1 MEDMEQKN
9 QPTATP
15 SVTPPPE
22 VLAAEASTAESAP
35 VTTSKTK
42 SATPWIAYV
51 VAVVALLAIAAGVV
65 YLMEKD
71 GRLST
76 GIFMPANGI
85 SPNGTVAT
93 INGTKIKGAELS
105 TSINQ
110 ISTNASL
117 QGVDINDPEVQ
128 KNIREQAVEMLVN
141 TELLRQEAG
150 KREIVI
156 TDEDV
161 TARIAALV
169 TEVGSQELLDE
180 RMTALGIDNDTL
192 RRDVRSELLIQR
204 LLDQVF
210 DDSNITITDAEI
222 QAVYDNA
229 KSTEENLPELSEV
242 RDQIETNLRGN
253 KEQQILDSLLT
264 DLREAAT
271 IEMPS

>member
-1 MEDMEQKN
+1 MEQKN

-15 SVTPPPE
+15 SVTSTPE
-22 VLAAEASTAESAP
+22 VSVPAPATAESTP
-35 VTTSKTK
+35 VTTTKTK
-42 SATPWIAYV
+42 SATPWIAYL
-51 VAVVALLAIAAGVV
+51 VAIIALVAIAAGVV

-76 GIFMPANGI
+76 GIFVPADGI
-85 SPNGTVAT
+85 SPNSTVAT

-117 QGVDINDPEVQ
+117 QGIDITDEEVQ
-128 KNIREQAVEMLVN
+128 TNIKQQAIEMLIN

-161 TARIAALV
+161 TTRIDALV

-180 RMTALGIDNDTL
+180 RMASLGIDNDTL
-192 RRDVRSELLIQR
+192 RKDVRSELLIQR

-210 DDSNITITDAEI
+210 GDSNITITESEI
-222 QAVYDNA
+222 ESVYENA
-229 KSTEENLPELSEV
+229 KASDPTVPALSEV
-242 RDQIETNLRGN
+242 KGQIETSLRSN

-264 DLREAAT
+264 DLRAAAT

>member
-15 SVTPPPE
+15 SVTSTPE
-22 VLAAEASTAESAP
+22 VSVPAPATAESTP
-35 VTTSKTK
+35 VTTTKTK
-42 SATPWIAYV
+42 SATPWIAYL
-51 VAVVALLAIAAGVV
+51 VAIIALVAIAAGVV

-76 GIFMPANGI
+76 GIFVPADGI
-85 SPNGTVAT
+85 SPNSTVAT

-117 QGVDINDPEVQ
+117 QGIDITDEEVQ
-128 KNIREQAVEMLVN
+128 TNIKQQAIEMLIN

-161 TARIAALV
+161 TTRIDALV

-180 RMTALGIDNDTL
+180 RMASLGIDNDTL
-192 RRDVRSELLIQR
+192 RKDVRSELLIQR

-210 DDSNITITDAEI
+210 GDSNITITESEI
-222 QAVYDNA
+222 ESVYENA
-229 KSTEENLPELSEV
+229 KASDPTVPALSEV
-242 RDQIETNLRGN
+242 KGQIETSLRSN

-264 DLREAAT
+264 DLRAAAT

>member
-1 MEDMEQKN
+1 MEQKN

-15 SVTPPPE
+15 SVTPTPE
-22 VLAAEASTAESAP
+22 VSVPAPATAESAP
-35 VTTSKTK
+35 VTATQTK

-51 VAVVALLAIAAGVV
+51 VAIVALAAIAAGVV

-76 GIFMPANGI
+76 GIFVPADGI
-85 SPNGTVAT
+85 SPRATIAT
-93 INGTKIKGAELS
+93 INGTEIKGADLS

-117 QGVDINDPEVQ
+117 QGIDITDVEVQ
-128 KNIREQAVEMLVN
+128 KNIREQAVEMLIN

-161 TARIAALV
+161 TARIDALV
-169 TEVGSQELLDE
+169 IEVGSQELLDE
-180 RMTALGIDNDTL
+180 RMASLGIDNDTL
-192 RRDVRSELLIQR
+192 RKDVRSELLIQR

-210 DDSNITITDAEI
+210 GDSNITITESEI
-222 QAVYDNA
+222 EAVYENA
-229 KSTEENLPELSEV
+229 KETDPKVPALSEIKS
-242 RDQIETNLRGN
+242 QIEASLRSN

-264 DLREAAT
+264 DLREGAT

>member
-15 SVTPPPE
+15 SVTSTPE
-22 VLAAEASTAESAP
+22 APAPAPATAESTP
-35 VTTSKTK
+35 VTTTKTK
-42 SATPWIAYV
+42 SATPWIAYL
-51 VAVVALLAIAAGVV
+51 VAIIALVAIAAGVV

-76 GIFMPANGI
+76 GIFVPADGI
-85 SPNGTVAT
+85 SPNSTVAT

-117 QGVDINDPEVQ
+117 QGIDITDEEVQ
-128 KNIREQAVEMLVN
+128 TNIKQQAIEMLIN

-161 TARIAALV
+161 TTRIDALV

-180 RMTALGIDNDTL
+180 RMASLGIDNDTL
-192 RRDVRSELLIQR
+192 RKDVRSELLIQR

-210 DDSNITITDAEI
+210 GDSNITITESEI
-222 QAVYDNA
+222 ESVYENA
-229 KSTEENLPELSEV
+229 KASDPTVPALSEV
-242 RDQIETNLRGN
+242 KGQIETSLRSN

-264 DLREAAT
+264 DLRAAAT

>member
-1 MEDMEQKN
+1 MEQKN
-9 QPTATP
+9 QSTATP
-15 SVTPPPE
+15 SVTTTPE
-22 VLAAEASTAESAP
+22 VSVTAPATAESTP
-35 VTTSKTK
+35 VTTTKTK
-42 SATPWIAYV
+42 SSTPWIAYV
-51 VAVVALLAIAAGVV
+51 VAVAALLAIAAGVV

-76 GIFMPANGI
+76 GIFIPANGI

-93 INGTKIKGAELS
+93 INGTKIKGAELT

-110 ISTNASL
+110 ISTSASL
-117 QGVDINDPEVQ
+117 QGVDVTDPEVQ
-128 KNIREQAVEMLVN
+128 KNIKDQAIEMLIN

-161 TARIAALV
+161 TARIDALV

-180 RMTALGIDNDTL
+180 RMASLGIDNDTL

-210 DDSNITITDAEI
+210 DDSNITVTESEI
-222 QAVYDNA
+222 ESVYENA
-229 KSTEENLPELSEV
+229 KASDPSVPALSEV
-242 RDQIETNLRGN
+242 KSKIEASLRGD

-264 DLREAAT
+264 DLRSAAT